1 MFRGLGHL
9 VRSMFG
15 GRRRRQASPPDMER
29 TGDRGVRGDAH
40 EHGDTLRRAMDA
52 ASRSEGAQG
61 APPPDTLAPR
71 DPWPA
76 GDDHDLPTL
85 FLHGRPSVPPRPRA
99 TRPKAPPRSRP
110 RTLPAD
116 AVWLTDAV
124 VWSQCGSWR
133 EFWLPP
139 TDAGTSARI
148 AGFIAHAAAGELEI
162 WGRLPGEAHWKPIK
176 ASHWKKARLDPL
188 AFLQG
193 RENAFSLAPPPRAR
207 KVDPEASPREP
218 AIYEALMVS
227 RAAVEALF
235 SQSRAPLGAVA

>member
-15 GRRRRQASPPDMER
+15 GRRRKQTSPPDMER
-29 TGDRGVRGDAH
+29 TGDRSVRGDAH
-40 EHGDTLRRAMDA
+40 EPGDTLRRAMDA
-52 ASRSEGAQG
+52 ASRAQAAEGA
-61 APPPDTLAPR
+61 PHPDTSAPR
-71 DPWPA
+71 EPWPA

-85 FLHGRPSVPPRPRA
+85 FLHGRASAPPRA
-99 TRPKAPPRSRP
+99 ARPKAAARSRARP
-110 RTLPAD
+110 LPAD

-148 AGFIAHAAAGELEI
+148 AGFIAHAAAGDLEI
-162 WGRLPGEAHWKPIK
+162 WGRFPGETQWKPVK
-176 ASHWKKARLDPL
+176 PAHWKKARLDPL

-193 RENAFSLAPPPRAR
+193 REHAFSLAPPPRAR
-207 KVDPEASPREP
+207 KADPAAPPREP
-218 AIYEALMVS
+218 VRYEALKVS

-235 SQSRAPLGAVA
+235 GQQHDPLSAVA

>member
-15 GRRRRQASPPDMER
+15 GRRRTQASPPDMER
-29 TGDRGVRGDAH
+29 TGDRSVRGEAH
-40 EHGDTLRRAMDA
+40 EPGDTLRRAMDA
-52 ASRSEGAQG
+52 ASRSRAAESE
-61 APPPDTLAPR
+61 PPDTAAPR
-71 DPWPA
+71 EPWPV

-85 FLHGRPSVPPRPRA
+85 FLHGRPSEPPRPRSIK
-99 TRPKAPPRSRP
+99 PKAPSRSRA

-162 WGRLPGEAHWKPIK
+162 WGRLPGETHWKPVK

-193 RENAFSLAPPPRAR
+193 REHAFSLAPPPRAR
-207 KVDPEASPREP
+207 KADPEAPPREP
-218 AIYEALMVS
+218 VRYEALKVS

-235 SQSRAPLGAVA
+235 IQSGDPLSAVA